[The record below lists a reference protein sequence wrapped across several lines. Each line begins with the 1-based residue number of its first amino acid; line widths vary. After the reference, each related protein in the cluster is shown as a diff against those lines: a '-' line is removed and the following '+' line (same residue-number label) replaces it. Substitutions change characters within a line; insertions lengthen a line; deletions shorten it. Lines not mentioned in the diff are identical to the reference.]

1 MARTSIA
8 RKDDSRP
15 AYAPILGQA
24 VALDPSPYATGPFRT
39 CVCGSALGVIG
50 IGISTHPGH
59 LKCAKCGKHLSWI
72 GRSHMDALL
81 AAHRAKSEGGA
92 A

>member
-8 RKDDSRP
+8 RKNDGQS
-15 AYAPILGQA
+15 AYAPIIGQS
-24 VALDPSPYATGPFRT
+24 VVLSLTRGPFRS
-39 CVCGSALGVIG
+39 CVCGSTLGIVG
-50 IGISTHPGH
+50 VGISTHPGH